1 MFPLLIAACMYL
13 VIVMGLTG
21 ILKLV
26 EKQMAKTDR
35 NYKKIK
41 VRGKKKEYIVEA

>member
-1 MFPLLIAACMYL
+1 
-13 VIVMGLTG
+13 MGLTG

-35 NYKKIK
+35 NYKKIS
-41 VRGKKKEYIVEA
+41 VRGKKKDYIVEA

>member
-1 MFPLLIAACMYL
+1 MYL

-21 ILKLV
+21 ILKLI

-35 NYKKIK
+35 NYKRIQ
-41 VRGKKKEYIVEA
+41 VRGKKKDYIVEA